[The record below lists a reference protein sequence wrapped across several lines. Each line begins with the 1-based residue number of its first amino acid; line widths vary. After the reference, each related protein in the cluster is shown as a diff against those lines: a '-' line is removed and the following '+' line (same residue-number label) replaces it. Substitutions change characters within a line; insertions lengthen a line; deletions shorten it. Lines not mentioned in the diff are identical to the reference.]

1 MQLSP
6 HYPGTFITIEGID
19 GSGKSTF
26 ARALATALQA
36 SGKQTVL
43 TKEPGGTTF
52 GLAIRQ
58 LLQDQFNKLDPTA
71 EFLLFA
77 ADRAHHYH
85 ELIIPGLKRGD
96 WVITDRSG
104 DSSLAYQGYGRG
116 LDKERITSVN
126 AWATQGVQPSITV
139 YLRVTAETALAR
151 VHARPEAMTTFDQA
165 KQEFLQHVIDGYET
179 MYAGKK
185 HVIIIDGTLSTAEQ
199 IKQFMSLKF
208 AD

>member
-1 MQLSP
+1 MQY
-6 HYPGTFITIEGID
+6 HGTFITIEGID

-26 ARALATALQA
+26 ARALTTALQA
-36 SGKQTVL
+36 NGTQTVL

-58 LLQDQFNKLDPTA
+58 LLQDQFNKLNATA

-77 ADRAHHYH
+77 ADRAQHYH
-85 ELIIPGLKRGD
+85 ELIIPGLQRGD
-96 WVITDRSG
+96 WVVTDRSG

-116 LDKERITSVN
+116 LDKNQIIGVN
-126 AWATQGVQPSITV
+126 AWATQGVQPTITV

-151 VHARPEAMTTFDQA
+151 IHARPEAMTTFDQA
-165 KQEFLQHVIDGYET
+165 KQEFLQRVIDGYET

-185 HVIIIDGTLSTAEQ
+185 HVIIIDGTLSTQEQ
-199 IKQFMSLKF
+199 VDFFMRNT
-208 AD
+208 